1 MPVAETAKL
10 LISDILSPLWLSRG
24 SKQVL
29 EALLPES
36 AAGCNRDAI
45 LACTLQ
51 VILLELIKYIENI
64 TCQIIVN
71 RIPNYIS

>member
-1 MPVAETAKL
+1 VPVAETAKL

-24 SKQVL
+24 SKKVL
-29 EALLPES
+29 EALLSEG
-36 AAGCNRDAI
+36 AAGCNHDAK

-64 TCQIIVN
+64 TCQIKVN